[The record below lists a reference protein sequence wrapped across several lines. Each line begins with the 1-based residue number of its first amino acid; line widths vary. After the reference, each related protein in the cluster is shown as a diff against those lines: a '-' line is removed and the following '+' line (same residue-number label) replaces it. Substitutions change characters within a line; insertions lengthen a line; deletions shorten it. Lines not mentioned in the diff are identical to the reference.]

1 MKKEPIYI
9 LNKILHRL
17 LLIVGLVLLGIME
30 IYAQRELGDCTI
42 HYSVTYRDKDSVLVN
57 AAKTVYIHGAQVRTD
72 FSYAN
77 VNYLQT
83 ILQNNTTG
91 NVNILKEIGANKYKT
106 VLDSTDWRFKNALY
120 QNATTIL
127 DNNDVTVILGYRCGK
142 ALLSLE
148 NGSQYHVYYTLDVVP
163 SSKENKFQFKDIPG
177 LILRYESLDASKADP
192 IIINA
197 KSINLMPISEHF
209 FVVPTKG
216 YRIINDF

>member
-1 MKKEPIYI
+1 LKKEPIYI

-142 ALLSLE
+142 ALQSLE

-177 LILRYESLDASKADP
+177 IILRYESLDASKADP